1 MELRGNDIGWAVLN
15 LLKVCNTPQVKALR
29 MCVLHLAE
37 IKTAVFFV

>member
-29 MCVLHLAE
+29 MCALHLTE
-37 IKTAVFFV
+37 VKTAVFFV